1 MHGAIKGILS
11 RSRTVLMM
19 FVLLLSLGSL
29 SYITLPKEAA
39 PDVPIPVVLVS
50 VNYEGISPEDSERL
64 MVLPLEKELR
74 GIAGI
79 KEMTSTASQS
89 HASIT
94 VEFIAGLDISK
105 VMADVRD
112 KVNQAKSKLPEGSDE
127 PVVKQV
133 TIASM
138 EPVITVILSGEMPE
152 RALIRIARKVRDVL
166 EGRKE
171 ILEVTIGGDREDVID
186 VVIDPLKLESYGL
199 IPADVV
205 NLVTSNNRLVAAGN
219 VDNGNGRFSVKV
231 PAVYKT
237 PADILAQPVKADG
250 DKVITFADVA
260 TVRSTFKD
268 GGSYASMNGEPSV
281 SLEVKKRP
289 GENIIQTIE
298 ITKAIVAEVKKQAP
312 ENLQVDYSKDQSKDV
327 RLMLLDLQNNVLS
340 AVILVVIVI
349 LGALG
354 LRSSVLVGL
363 AIPGAFLTGLLM
375 IGIFG
380 LTINMIVLFALIMS
394 VGMLVDGAIV
404 VTEFADR
411 KMNEGLS
418 RKEAYLQASLR
429 MSWPITASTA
439 TTLAAFFPL
448 MFWPGMMGE
457 FMMYLPLTLI
467 ATLSASLL
475 MALIFIPTI
484 GALIGK
490 PRKLSQAEAIN
501 VKASEA
507 GELTT
512 MVGLS
517 GGYTRLLTKTLS
529 HPGKIVLSGFLLV
542 CGVYWTFA
550 RIGNGVEF
558 FPNVETNYAR
568 VSILAN
574 SSNYSID
581 EKHEI
586 IQLAEERLVN
596 IPAIQSVYARTG
608 EKRTIGTL
616 SLTLVDWQYR
626 EPAPEV
632 MTQIKEQ
639 LSVFS
644 GLDILVNRQK
654 DGPPA
659 GIPLSLTIF
668 SENLAHLNDSLRT
681 VERILRKH
689 PKIVNIEHNGST
701 PGYEWQMNIDRTQAA
716 RFGADVTTTGSVIQM
731 VTSGLT
737 VGSYRPDNS
746 NDEVDIRIRLPE
758 QDRHLE
764 SIDRLRLMTAAGLVP
779 ISHFTERSIASQLDN
794 INHTD
799 GLRSVNIGGELLEG
813 EQLGKI
819 LPDLF
824 AEIEASGLADGVT
837 VEIKG
842 EQADQ
847 QESQTFLIKAFA
859 VALFVMAMILVSQFN
874 SFYQAFLIMSA
885 VVLSTGGVFIGLLI
899 TGQPFGI
906 VMSGIGVIS
915 LAGIIV
921 NNNIVLIDTYNTLR
935 ARGMDATQ
943 AVLRT
948 GAQRL
953 RPVLLTTVTTVL
965 GLLPMVLS
973 VNLDLFAHK
982 IDIGAPST
990 QMWNQLS
997 VAIVSG
1003 LSFATVL
1010 TLFITPCLL
1019 VMAGRI
1025 EDRRAARGTEV
1036 TEDVSNLL

>member
-1 MHGAIKGILS
+1 MHGIIKGLLS

-19 FVLLLSLGSL
+19 FVLLLSLGAL
-29 SYITLPKEAA
+29 TYITIPKEAA
-39 PDVPIPVVLVS
+39 PDVPIPVVYITVH
-50 VNYEGISPEDSERL
+50 YEGISPEDSERL
-64 MVLPLEKELR
+64 LVLPLEKELR

-79 KEMTSTASQS
+79 KEITSTASQS

-127 PVVKQV
+127 PLVKQI
-133 TIASM
+133 TLASL
-138 EPVITVILSGEMPE
+138 EPVITVILSGDMPE

-199 IPADVV
+199 VPVDVV
-205 NLVTSNNRLVAAGN
+205 NLVASNNKLVAAGN
-219 VDNGNGRFSVKV
+219 VDNGNGRFAVKV

-237 PADILAQPVKADG
+237 PADILAQPVKVDG

-289 GENIIQTIE
+289 GENIIQTIDV
-298 ITKAIVAEVKKQAP
+298 TKAIVAEVQKQTP
-312 ENLQVDYSKDQSKDV
+312 SNLQVDYSNDQSKDI
-327 RLMLLDLQNNVLS
+327 RQMLLDLQNNVLS

-363 AIPGAFLTGLLM
+363 AIPGAFLTGILM
-375 IGIFG
+375 IATFG
-380 LTINMIVLFALIMS
+380 LTINMVVLFALIMS

-411 KMNEGLS
+411 KMSEGLS

-429 MSWPITASTA
+429 MSWPIIASTA

-467 ATLSASLL
+467 ATLSASLV

-484 GALIGK
+484 GTLIGK
-490 PRKLSQAEAIN
+490 PRILSPAEAIN
-501 VKASEA
+501 VHASEA
-507 GELTT
+507 GELTA

-517 GGYTRLLTKTLS
+517 GRYTRMLAKALK

-542 CGVYWTFA
+542 CGVYWAFA
-550 RIGNGVEF
+550 KIGNGVEF
-558 FPNVETNYAR
+558 FPSVETNYAR

-586 IQLAEERLVN
+586 IQQAEERLVS
-596 IPAIQSVYARTG
+596 IPAIQSVYAKTG
-608 EKRTIGTL
+608 DKRTIGTL

-626 EPAPEV
+626 KPAPEV
-632 MTQIKEQ
+632 MAQIKEQ

-659 GIPLSLTIF
+659 GVPLSLNIF
-668 SENLAHLNDSLRT
+668 SENLAQLNDSLRT
-681 VERILRKH
+681 VERVLRNH

-701 PGYEWQMNIDRTQAA
+701 PGYEWQMNIDRTRAA
-716 RFGADVTTTGSVIQM
+716 RFGADVTTTGSMIQM

-746 NDEVDIRIRLPE
+746 NEEVDIRIRFPE

-779 ISHFTERSIASQLDN
+779 ISHFTERSITSQLDN

-799 GLRSVNIGGELLEG
+799 GLRSVNIGGDLLEG

-819 LPDLF
+819 LPELF
-824 AEIEASGLADGVT
+824 AEIEAAGLPAGVT

-874 SFYQAFLIMSA
+874 SFYQAFLILSA
-885 VVLSTGGVFIGLLI
+885 VVLSTGGVFIGLLV

-953 RPVLLTTVTTVL
+953 RPVLLTTVTTIL

-973 VNLDLFAHK
+973 TNIDLFAHK

-997 VAIVSG
+997 VAIASG

-1019 VMAGRI
+1019 VMAGRR
-1025 EDRRAARGTEV
+1025 EDRRASRNPV
-1036 TEDVSNLL
+1036 IIEDLSKPL

>member
-1 MHGAIKGILS
+1 MHAVIKLFLS
-11 RSRTVLMM
+11 RSRTVLMF
-19 FVLLLSLGSL
+19 FVLLLTLGTL
-29 SYITLPKEAA
+29 SYITIPKEAA
-39 PDVPIPVVLVS
+39 PDVPIPVVYISVS
-50 VNYEGISPEDSERL
+50 YEGISPEDSERL
-64 MVLPLEKELR
+64 LILPLEKELR

-89 HASIT
+89 HAAIT
-94 VEFIAGLDISK
+94 IEFVAGLDISEAI
-105 VMADVRD
+105 ADVRD

-127 PVVKQV
+127 PVIKQI

-138 EPVITVILSGEMPE
+138 EPVVTVILSGEMPE
-152 RALIRIARKVRDVL
+152 RTLIQIARKIRDVL

-171 ILEVTIGGDREDVID
+171 ILEVSIGGDREDVID
-186 VVIDPLKLESYGL
+186 VVIDPLKLESYSL
-199 IPADVV
+199 VPSDIV
-205 NLVTSNNRLVAAGN
+205 NLVSSNNKLVAAGN
-219 VDNGNGRFSVKV
+219 VDNGNGRFAVKV

-237 PADILAQPVKADG
+237 PADILGQPVKADG
-250 DKVITFADVA
+250 DRVITFADVA
-260 TVRSTFKD
+260 TVRNTFKD

-289 GENIIQTIE
+289 GENIIETIDV
-298 ITKAIVAEVKKQAP
+298 TKAIVAEARRQAP
-312 ENLQVDYSKDQSKDV
+312 DNLRVHYAKDQSQDV

-363 AIPGAFLTGLLM
+363 AIPGAFLTGILM
-375 IGIFG
+375 IGLFG

-404 VTEFADR
+404 VTESADR
-411 KMNEGLS
+411 KMSEGLS
-418 RKEAYLQASLR
+418 KRDAYLKASLR

-467 ATLSASLL
+467 ATLSASLV
-475 MALIFIPTI
+475 MALIFIPCI
-484 GALIGK
+484 GMLIGK
-490 PRKLSQAEAIN
+490 PRVLSRTESIN
-501 VKASEA
+501 IKASDT
-507 GELTT
+507 GDLST
-512 MVGLS
+512 MVGMS
-517 GGYTRLLTKTLS
+517 GGYTRLLSVALRY
-529 HPGKIVLSGFLLV
+529 PGKVVLTGFLLV
-542 CGVYWTFA
+542 FSVYWTFGK
-550 RIGNGVEF
+550 IGHGVEF
-558 FPNVETNYAR
+558 FPSVETNYAR
-568 VSILAN
+568 ISVMAN

-581 EKHEI
+581 EKHKVARQVE
-586 IQLAEERLVN
+586 QRLLDM
-596 IPAIQSVYARTG
+596 PAIRDIYTRTG
-608 EKRTIGTL
+608 ENQTIAVLSITL
-616 SLTLVDWQYR
+616 QDWQFR
-626 EPAPEV
+626 EPAPLV
-632 MTQIKEQ
+632 MEQIKER
-639 LSVFS
+639 LSVFA

-654 DGPPA
+654 DGPPSGA
-659 GIPLSLTIF
+659 PLSLTLY
-668 SENLAHLNDSLRT
+668 SENLTHLNDSMRA
-681 VERILRKH
+681 VEQILRND
-689 PKIVNIEHNGST
+689 PRVVNIEHNGST
-701 PGYEWQMNIDRTQAA
+701 PGYEWQMNIDRTLAA
-716 RFGADVTTTGSVIQM
+716 RFGADVTTTGSMIRM

-746 NDEVDIRIRLPE
+746 NDEVDIRIRFPE

-764 SIDRLRLMTAAGLVP
+764 SIDQLRLMTASGLVP
-779 ISHFTERSIASQLDN
+779 ISLFTERTIANKLDN

-799 GLRSVNIGGELLEG
+799 GLRSVEIGGELTEG
-813 EQLGKI
+813 EQLNRV
-819 LPDLF
+819 LPDIF
-824 AEIEASGLADGVT
+824 AAIKAANLPDSVT
-837 VEIKG
+837 VEVKG
-842 EQADQ
+842 EQADLE
-847 QESQTFLIKAFA
+847 ESQEFLVKAFA

-874 SFYQAFLIMSA
+874 SFYQALLIMSA

-899 TGQPFGI
+899 TEQPFGI

-921 NNNIVLIDTYNTLR
+921 NNNIVLIDTYNMQR

-953 RPVLLTTVTTVL
+953 RPVMLTTITTVL

-973 VNLDLFAHK
+973 ANIDLFAHK

-997 VAIVSG
+997 VAIASG
-1003 LSFATVL
+1003 LTFATVL

-1019 VMAGRI
+1019 VIRGRRQ
-1025 EDRRAARGTEV
+1025 DRKASKIQQVEG
-1036 TEDVSNLL
+1036 L

>member
-1 MHGAIKGILS
+1 
-11 RSRTVLMM
+11 
-19 FVLLLSLGSL
+19 
-29 SYITLPKEAA
+29 
-39 PDVPIPVVLVS
+39 
-50 VNYEGISPEDSERL
+50 
-64 MVLPLEKELR
+64 
-74 GIAGI
+74 
-79 KEMTSTASQS
+79 
-89 HASIT
+89 
-94 VEFIAGLDISK
+94 
-105 VMADVRD
+105 
-112 KVNQAKSKLPEGSDE
+112 
-127 PVVKQV
+127 
-133 TIASM
+133 
-138 EPVITVILSGEMPE
+138 
-152 RALIRIARKVRDVL
+152 
-166 EGRKE
+166 
-171 ILEVTIGGDREDVID
+171 
-186 VVIDPLKLESYGL
+186 
-199 IPADVV
+199 
-205 NLVTSNNRLVAAGN
+205 
-219 VDNGNGRFSVKV
+219 
-231 PAVYKT
+231 
-237 PADILAQPVKADG
+237 
-250 DKVITFADVA
+250 
-260 TVRSTFKD
+260 
-268 GGSYASMNGEPSV
+268 
-281 SLEVKKRP
+281 
-289 GENIIQTIE
+289 
-298 ITKAIVAEVKKQAP
+298 
-312 ENLQVDYSKDQSKDV
+312 
-327 RLMLLDLQNNVLS
+327 
-340 AVILVVIVI
+340 
-349 LGALG
+349 
-354 LRSSVLVGL
+354 
-363 AIPGAFLTGLLM
+363 
-375 IGIFG
+375 
-380 LTINMIVLFALIMS
+380 
-394 VGMLVDGAIV
+394 
-404 VTEFADR
+404 
-411 KMNEGLS
+411 
-418 RKEAYLQASLR
+418 
-429 MSWPITASTA
+429 
-439 TTLAAFFPL
+439 
-448 MFWPGMMGE
+448 
-457 FMMYLPLTLI
+457 
-467 ATLSASLL
+467 
-475 MALIFIPTI
+475 
-484 GALIGK
+484 
-490 PRKLSQAEAIN
+490 
-501 VKASEA
+501 
-507 GELTT
+507 
-512 MVGLS
+512 
-517 GGYTRLLTKTLS
+517 
-529 HPGKIVLSGFLLV
+529 
-542 CGVYWTFA
+542 
-550 RIGNGVEF
+550 
-558 FPNVETNYAR
+558 
-568 VSILAN
+568 
-574 SSNYSID
+574 
-581 EKHEI
+581 
-586 IQLAEERLVN
+586 
-596 IPAIQSVYARTG
+596 
-608 EKRTIGTL
+608 
-616 SLTLVDWQYR
+616 
-626 EPAPEV
+626 
-632 MTQIKEQ
+632 MTQIKDR

-689 PKIVNIEHNGST
+689 PRIVNIEHNGST

-716 RFGADVTTTGSVIQM
+716 RFGADITTTGSIIQM

-819 LPDLF
+819 LPELF

-973 VNLDLFAHK
+973 VNIDLFAHK

-1025 EDRRAARGTEV
+1025 EDRRASRGTAV
-1036 TEDVSNLL
+1036 IDDVSNPL

>member
-1 MHGAIKGILS
+1 MHGMIKGLLS

-19 FVLLLSLGSL
+19 FVLLLSLGTL
-29 SYITLPKEAA
+29 TYITIPKEAA
-39 PDVPIPVVLVS
+39 PDVPIPVVHVS
-50 VNYEGISPEDSERL
+50 VHYEGISPEDSERL
-64 MVLPLEKELR
+64 LVLPLEKELR

-79 KEMTSTASQS
+79 KEITSTASQS

-127 PVVKQV
+127 PLVKQI
-133 TIASM
+133 TLASL
-138 EPVITVILSGEMPE
+138 EPVITVILSGNMPE
-152 RALIRIARKVRDVL
+152 RALIQIARKVRDVL

-199 IPADVV
+199 VPADVV
-205 NLVTSNNRLVAAGN
+205 NLVASNNKLVAAGN
-219 VDNGNGRFSVKV
+219 VDNGNGRFAVKV

-237 PADILAQPVKADG
+237 PADILAQPVKVDG

-289 GENIIQTIE
+289 RENIIQTID
-298 ITKAIVAEVKKQAP
+298 ITKAIVAEVQKQTP
-312 ENLQVDYSKDQSKDV
+312 SNLQVDYSNDQSKDI
-327 RLMLLDLQNNVLS
+327 RQMLLDLQNNVLS

-363 AIPGAFLTGLLM
+363 AIPGAFLTGILM
-375 IGIFG
+375 IATFG
-380 LTINMIVLFALIMS
+380 LTINMVVLFALIMS

-411 KMNEGLS
+411 KMSEGLS

-467 ATLSASLL
+467 ATLSASLV

-484 GALIGK
+484 GTLIGK
-490 PRKLSQAEAIN
+490 PRILSPAEAVN
-501 VKASEA
+501 VHASEA
-507 GELTT
+507 GELTA

-517 GGYTRLLTKTLS
+517 GRYTRMLAKALN

-542 CGVYWTFA
+542 CGVYWAFA
-550 RIGNGVEF
+550 KIGNGVEF
-558 FPNVETNYAR
+558 FPSVETNYAR

-586 IQLAEERLVN
+586 IQQAEERLVS
-596 IPAIQSVYARTG
+596 IPAIQSVYAKTG
-608 EKRTIGTL
+608 DKRTIGTL

-626 EPAPEV
+626 KPAPEV
-632 MTQIKEQ
+632 MAQIKEQ

-659 GIPLSLTIF
+659 GVPLSLNIF
-668 SENLAHLNDSLRT
+668 SENLAQLNDSLRT
-681 VERILRKH
+681 VERVLRNH
-689 PKIVNIEHNGST
+689 PKVVNIEHNGST
-701 PGYEWQMNIDRTQAA
+701 PGYEWQMNIDRTRAA
-716 RFGADVTTTGSVIQM
+716 RFGADVTTTGSMIQM

-746 NDEVDIRIRLPE
+746 NEEVDIRIRFPE

-779 ISHFTERSIASQLDN
+779 ISHFTERTITSQLDN

-799 GLRSVNIGGELLEG
+799 GLRSVNIGGDLLEG

-819 LPDLF
+819 LPELF
-824 AEIEASGLADGVT
+824 AEIEAAGLPAGVT

-885 VVLSTGGVFIGLLI
+885 VVLSTGGVFIGLLV

-953 RPVLLTTVTTVL
+953 RPVLLTTVTTIL

-973 VNLDLFAHK
+973 TNIDLFAHK

-997 VAIVSG
+997 VAIASG

-1019 VMAGRI
+1019 VMAGRR
-1025 EDRRAARGTEV
+1025 EDRRA
-1036 TEDVSNLL
+1036 S

>member
-1 MHGAIKGILS
+1 MHAIIKLFLS
-11 RSRTVLMM
+11 RTRTVLML
-19 FVLLLSLGSL
+19 FVLLLSLGTL
-29 SYITLPKEAA
+29 SYITIPKEAA
-39 PDVPIPVVLVS
+39 PDVPIPVVYVS
-50 VNYEGISPEDSERL
+50 VHYEGISPEDSERL
-64 MVLPLEKELR
+64 MILPLEKELR

-79 KEMTSTASQS
+79 KEITSTASQS

-127 PVVKQV
+127 PVVKQI

-138 EPVITVILSGEMPE
+138 EPVITVILSGDMPE
-152 RALIRIARKVRDVL
+152 RALIQIARKVRDVL

-199 IPADVV
+199 VPADVV
-205 NLVTSNNRLVAAGN
+205 NLVTSNNKLVAAGN
-219 VDNGNGRFSVKV
+219 VDNGNGRFAVKV

-237 PADILAQPVKADG
+237 PADILAQPVKVDG
-250 DKVITFADVA
+250 DRVITFADVA

-298 ITKAIVAEVKKQAP
+298 VTKAIVAEVQKQAP
-312 ENLQVDYSKDQSKDV
+312 DSLQVDFSKDQSKDV
-327 RLMLLDLQNNVLS
+327 QLMLLDLQNNVLS

-349 LGALG
+349 LGVLG

-363 AIPGAFLTGLLM
+363 AIPGAFLTGILM
-375 IGIFG
+375 IAVFG

-411 KMNEGLS
+411 KMSEGLS

-467 ATLSASLL
+467 ATLSASLV
-475 MALIFIPTI
+475 MALIFIPAI
-484 GALIGK
+484 GTLIGK
-490 PRKLSQAEAIN
+490 PRVLSHTERIN
-501 VKASEA
+501 VNASEA

-517 GGYTRLLTKTLS
+517 GRYTRLLTKALNHPRKVTLS
-529 HPGKIVLSGFLLV
+529 GLLLV
-542 CGVYWTFA
+542 CTVYWAFGKV
-550 RIGNGVEF
+550 GNGVEF
-558 FPNVETNYAR
+558 FPSVETNYAR

-574 SSNYSID
+574 TSNYSID
-581 EKHEI
+581 EKHDI
-586 IQLAEERLVN
+586 VQQAESRLLK
-596 IPAIQSVYARTG
+596 IPAIKSVYARTG
-608 EKRTIGTL
+608 DKQTIGIL
-616 SLTLVDWQYR
+616 SLNLVDWQYR
-626 EPAPEV
+626 GPAPEV
-632 MTQIKEQ
+632 MEHIKEE

-654 DGPPA
+654 DGPPS
-659 GIPLSLTIF
+659 GVPLSLTIF
-668 SENLAHLNDSLRT
+668 SENLGHLDNSLRV
-681 VERILRKH
+681 VERILRNH
-689 PKIVNIEHNGST
+689 PKVVNIEHNGST
-701 PGYEWQMNIDRTQAA
+701 PGYEWQMDIDRTQAA
-716 RFGADVTTTGSVIQM
+716 RYGADVTTTGSMIQM
-731 VTSGLT
+731 VTSGLK

-746 NDEVDIRIRLPE
+746 NDEVDIRIRFPE

-779 ISHFTERSIASQLDN
+779 ISHFTERRIASKVDN

-813 EQLGKI
+813 EQLGNI
-819 LPDLF
+819 LPEVF
-824 AEIEASGLADGVT
+824 AEIEAAGLPDGVS
-837 VEIKG
+837 VSIKG

-847 QESQTFLIKAFA
+847 EESQAFLIKAFA
-859 VALFVMAMILVSQFN
+859 VALFVMTMILVSQFN

-885 VVLSTGGVFIGLLI
+885 VVLSTGGVFIGLLV

-935 ARGMDATQ
+935 ERGMDATQ

-973 VNLDLFAHK
+973 ANIDLFAHK

-997 VAIVSG
+997 VAIASG

-1019 VMAGRI
+1019 VIAGRR
-1025 EDRRAARGTEV
+1025 EDRRNSSV
-1036 TEDVSNLL
+1036 

>member
-1 MHGAIKGILS
+1 MHGVIKGILS

-19 FVLLLSLGSL
+19 FVLLLSLGTL
-29 SYITLPKEAA
+29 SYITIPKEAA
-39 PDVPIPVVLVS
+39 PDVPIPVVYVS
-50 VNYEGISPEDSERL
+50 VHYEGISPEDSERL
-64 MVLPLEKELR
+64 LVLPLEKELR

-138 EPVITVILSGEMPE
+138 EPVITVILSGDMPE
-152 RALIRIARKVRDVL
+152 RALIRIARKIRDVL

-199 IPADVV
+199 VPADVV
-205 NLVTSNNRLVAAGN
+205 NLVASNNKLVAAGN
-219 VDNGNGRFSVKV
+219 VDNGNGRFAVKV

-298 ITKAIVAEVKKQAP
+298 ITKAIVAEVQKQAP
-312 ENLQVDYSKDQSKDV
+312 KNLQVDYSKDQSEDI
-327 RLMLLDLQNNVLS
+327 RQMLLDLQNNVLS

-363 AIPGAFLTGLLM
+363 AIPGAFLTGILM
-375 IGIFG
+375 IAIFG

-411 KMNEGLS
+411 KMSEGLS

-490 PRKLSQAEAIN
+490 PRKLSPAEAIN

-517 GGYTRLLTKTLS
+517 GRYTRILTKALS

-596 IPAIQSVYARTG
+596 IPAIKSVYARTG
-608 EKRTIGTL
+608 DKRTIGTL
-616 SLTLVDWQYR
+616 SLTLVDWQNR
-626 EPAPEV
+626 GPAPEV
-632 MTQIKEQ
+632 MAQIKER

-659 GIPLSLTIF
+659 GVPLSLTIF

-681 VERILRKH
+681 VERILRNH
-689 PKIVNIEHNGST
+689 PKVVNIEHNGST

-716 RFGADVTTTGSVIQM
+716 RFGADVSTTGSMIQM

-746 NDEVDIRIRLPE
+746 NDEVDIRIRFPE

-764 SIDRLRLMTAAGLVP
+764 SIDRLRLMTASGLVP

-799 GLRSVNIGGELLEG
+799 GLRSVNIGGNCW
-813 EQLGKI
+813 K
-819 LPDLF
+819 
-824 AEIEASGLADGVT
+824 
-837 VEIKG
+837 
-842 EQADQ
+842 
-847 QESQTFLIKAFA
+847 ES
-859 VALFVMAMILVSQFN
+859 SW
-874 SFYQAFLIMSA
+874 
-885 VVLSTGGVFIGLLI
+885 
-899 TGQPFGI
+899 
-906 VMSGIGVIS
+906 
-915 LAGIIV
+915 
-921 NNNIVLIDTYNTLR
+921 
-935 ARGMDATQ
+935 AR
-943 AVLRT
+943 LCR
-948 GAQRL
+948 
-953 RPVLLTTVTTVL
+953 
-965 GLLPMVLS
+965 
-973 VNLDLFAHK
+973 N
-982 IDIGAPST
+982 
-990 QMWNQLS
+990 
-997 VAIVSG
+997 
-1003 LSFATVL
+1003 
-1010 TLFITPCLL
+1010 CLL
-1019 VMAGRI
+1019 K
-1025 EDRRAARGTEV
+1025 
-1036 TEDVSNLL
+1036 

>member
-19 FVLLLSLGSL
+19 FVLLLSLGTL
-29 SYITLPKEAA
+29 SYITIPKEAA
-39 PDVPIPVVLVS
+39 PDVPIPVVFVS
-50 VNYEGISPEDSERL
+50 VHYEGISPEDSERL

-152 RALIRIARKVRDVL
+152 RALIRMARKIRDVL

-171 ILEVTIGGDREDVID
+171 ILEVTIGGNREDVID

-205 NLVTSNNRLVAAGN
+205 NLVASNNKLVAAGN

-312 ENLQVDYSKDQSKDV
+312 KNLQVDYSKDQSKDV

-363 AIPGAFLTGLLM
+363 AIPGAFLTGILM
-375 IGIFG
+375 IAIFG

-411 KMNEGLS
+411 KMSEGLS

-490 PRKLSQAEAIN
+490 PRKLSQVEAIN

-517 GGYTRLLTKTLS
+517 GRYTRILTKALS

-542 CGVYWTFA
+542 CGVYWIFA

-608 EKRTIGTL
+608 
-616 SLTLVDWQYR
+616 
-626 EPAPEV
+626 
-632 MTQIKEQ
+632 
-639 LSVFS
+639 
-644 GLDILVNRQK
+644 
-654 DGPPA
+654 
-659 GIPLSLTIF
+659 
-668 SENLAHLNDSLRT
+668 
-681 VERILRKH
+681 
-689 PKIVNIEHNGST
+689 
-701 PGYEWQMNIDRTQAA
+701 
-716 RFGADVTTTGSVIQM
+716 
-731 VTSGLT
+731 
-737 VGSYRPDNS
+737 
-746 NDEVDIRIRLPE
+746 
-758 QDRHLE
+758 
-764 SIDRLRLMTAAGLVP
+764 
-779 ISHFTERSIASQLDN
+779 
-794 INHTD
+794 
-799 GLRSVNIGGELLEG
+799 
-813 EQLGKI
+813 
-819 LPDLF
+819 
-824 AEIEASGLADGVT
+824 
-837 VEIKG
+837 
-842 EQADQ
+842 
-847 QESQTFLIKAFA
+847 
-859 VALFVMAMILVSQFN
+859 
-874 SFYQAFLIMSA
+874 
-885 VVLSTGGVFIGLLI
+885 
-899 TGQPFGI
+899 
-906 VMSGIGVIS
+906 
-915 LAGIIV
+915 
-921 NNNIVLIDTYNTLR
+921 
-935 ARGMDATQ
+935 
-943 AVLRT
+943 
-948 GAQRL
+948 
-953 RPVLLTTVTTVL
+953 
-965 GLLPMVLS
+965 
-973 VNLDLFAHK
+973 
-982 IDIGAPST
+982 
-990 QMWNQLS
+990 
-997 VAIVSG
+997 
-1003 LSFATVL
+1003 
-1010 TLFITPCLL
+1010 
-1019 VMAGRI
+1019 
-1025 EDRRAARGTEV
+1025 
-1036 TEDVSNLL
+1036 